1 MMQPKPRFARTRVK
15 IASGVSSDDVMSRSV
30 DAIFG
35 VGGGEKGGLHGIL
48 ESADGGGEGDE
59 GGDVGVVGAEGGLDG
74 EVAADAAGV
83 VAETVWTGVGRDGGG
98 RRRKIIA

>member
-1 MMQPKPRFARTRVK
+1 MPC
-15 IASGVSSDDVMSRSV
+15 SV

-35 VGGGEKGGLHGIL
+35 VSGGEKGGLHGIL

-59 GGDVGVVGAEGGLDG
+59 GGNVGVVGAEGGLDG
-74 EVAADAAGV
+74 EIAADAAGV

-98 RRRKIIA
+98 RRKIIA

>member
-1 MMQPKPRFARTRVK
+1 MPC
-15 IASGVSSDDVMSRSV
+15 GV
-30 DAIFG
+30 DAVFG
-35 VGGGEKGGLHGIL
+35 VGGGEEGRLHGVL

-83 VAETVWTGVGRDGGG
+83 VAETV
-98 RRRKIIA
+98 